1 MKKHVKLGVMNNI
14 CPVLTVCCP
23 YGENDQND
31 LGYLLK
37 CFSLFLLFPL
47 KIIATFLFLGQLGFL
62 IVSLHQKTITIIKI

>member
-1 MKKHVKLGVMNNI
+1 MTII

-37 CFSLFLLFPL
+37 CFSLFLFFSL
-47 KIIATFLFLGQLGFL
+47 KIIATFLFLGQHEFL
-62 IVSLHQKTITIIKI
+62 IVSLHQKTIVILKYDIWMI